1 MWIESQ
7 NNDCIVNVDHV
18 ADIYSVGNDV
28 IALLANTKDKATVI
42 LGKYNGSEESRMAVV
57 YMALYLKDKNVTNL
71 LQMPSSKTI
80 HALMIGNNKP
90 WHHATGK
97 KTKGHGGS

>member
-1 MWIESQ
+1 MFIVSQ
-7 NNDCIVNVDHV
+7 NNDCIVNVDHI
-18 ADIYSVGNDV
+18 ADIYSVGSDV
-28 IALLANTKDKATVI
+28 VAMLANTKDKATVI
-42 LGKYNGSEESRMAVV
+42 LGRYNGSEESRMAVV
-57 YMALYLKDKNVTNL
+57 YISSYFKDVNVTNL

-80 HALMIGNNKP
+80 HALMIGNNK